1 MMLPLISETSS
12 PIFLK
17 LGIVP
22 TYMPRLVSVK
32 FEKISFTNKNFYSKN
47 NLPFI
52 VISKTSTLVKK
63 LVLRYMSKMIYV
75 KFEKIP
81 FTNKNVL

>member
-1 MMLPLISETSS
+1 MSLCIMLPLISETIQ

-32 FEKISFTNKNFYSKN
+32 FEKNTFTNKNF
-47 NLPFI
+47 L
-52 VISKTSTLVKK
+52 
-63 LVLRYMSKMIYV
+63 
-75 KFEKIP
+75 
-81 FTNKNVL
+81 